1 MTASPTAARPSL
13 PPIPAVLLS
22 MLSIQGGAALAKT
35 LFPALGPAGTTGLR
49 VTLAAL
55 ILVAVFRPN
64 LRALSSADWRAIV
77 PYGVALG
84 LMNLSFYAS
93 LTRLPLGLAVTLEF
107 VGPLLLSLFLSRRV
121 TDVGWVLL
129 AAVGIALIA
138 PVGESA
144 GHLDL
149 PGAGLALLAGAFWVA
164 YILAGGAVGRRVP
177 GVTGVVAGMLVAA
190 LVALPFGVAQA
201 GSGLLRPDLLLAGLA
216 VALFS
221 SALPYSLE
229 MAALRAI
236 PPRVFGVLMSME
248 PAIAALSGWLLL
260 HEALSLRQWLAL
272 LCVAVASAGISLTAR
287 RPDTESAAI

>member
-107 VGPLLLSLFLSRRV
+107 VGPLVLALVLSRRRA
-121 TDVGWVLL
+121 DFAWVAL
-129 AAVGIALIA
+129 AALGIWLIT
-138 PVGESA
+138 PRGGSA
-144 GHLDL
+144 GHAD
-149 PGAGLALLAGAFWVA
+149 PIGMGLALLAGAMWAA
-164 YILAGGAVGRRVP
+164 YIVAGGAVGRRVP
-177 GVTGVVAGMLVAA
+177 GITGVVAGMTVAA
-190 LVALPFGVAQA
+190 AVTLPFGVAQA
-201 GSGLLRPDLLLAGLA
+201 GAELLNPAFLLLGLG
-216 VALFS
+216 VAALS
-221 SALPYSLE
+221 SALPYTLE
-229 MAALRAI
+229 MAALRAL
-236 PPRVFGVLMSME
+236 PARVFGVTMSLE
-248 PAIAALSGWLLL
+248 PAIAALSGLLFL
-260 HEALSLRQWLAL
+260 HERLSLTQWLAM
-272 LCVAVASAGISLTAR
+272 LCVIAASAGINFGSR
-287 RPDTESAAI
+287 AAEAERA